1 VTDDLI
7 EQAARTQP
15 SRRRRRR
22 RVPRRRLRRRR
33 DLGQMA
39 PHPSRRGRP
48 VSARLS
54 CWLRGHRW
62 GNWDRRTWQNL
73 LGAQYRVRWCAQCG
87 AMGRRPA

>member
-1 VTDDLI
+1 
-7 EQAARTQP
+7 
-15 SRRRRRR
+15 
-22 RVPRRRLRRRR
+22 
-33 DLGQMA
+33 
-39 PHPSRRGRP
+39 